1 MRKPTRAGQA
11 VRDTRSGAIGITTE
25 EPMKRSPRIGV
36 QFIGHPYTVN
46 SQLEDLEVIEIA
58 EVAAR

>member
-1 MRKPTRAGQA
+1 MSAPTRGGQA
-11 VRDTRSGAIGITTE
+11 VRDTRTSRIGITTE

-36 QFIGHPYTVN
+36 QFIGRPYSTI

-58 EVAAR
+58 EVEP